1 MPYGALISDGTFLYG
16 MTNFGGASNVGTIF
30 KIKTD
35 GTGYADLMDFN
46 TTNGAY
52 PNGSLIS
59 DGTFLYGVT
68 TGGGIHNVGAV
79 FKIKPD
85 GTGYTKLL
93 DFPDSSNAWIP
104 YGSLVYN
111 GTNLF
116 GVTNFGGTGTCS
128 DGCGT
133 IFELKP
139 DGTGFS
145 KMLDFTGTA
154 NGSFPWGSLI
164 SAGNFLYGMTTSG
177 GINDSGVVYE
187 IKPDGTGYSKLLDFS
202 GAANGS
208 IAFGS
213 LYTDGTCF
221 YGMTNTGGANHLGTI
236 FKINP
241 AGMGVAENNL
251 KNDFTISPNPFSET
265 ATLRMTNPQITNPEL
280 TIYNV
285 FGQKVYN
292 QFIRNSTFVISRKDL
307 SDGMYFLQVKT
318 SEGSSTKK
326 IIIRK

>member
-1 MPYGALISDGTFLYG
+1 MKNFLLPAVCILTFNLQLLTFNCFAQYTKLYDFAGTANGSNPNGDLISVGAFLYG
-16 MTNFGGASNVGTIF
+16 MTNTGGANNKGTIF
-30 KIKTD
+30 K
-35 GTGYADLMDFN
+35 
-46 TTNGAY
+46 
-52 PNGSLIS
+52 
-59 DGTFLYGVT
+59 
-68 TGGGIHNVGAV
+68 
-79 FKIKPD
+79 
-85 GTGYTKLL
+85 
-93 DFPDSSNAWIP
+93 
-104 YGSLVYN
+104 
-111 GTNLF
+111 
-116 GVTNFGGTGTCS
+116 
-128 DGCGT
+128 
-133 IFELKP
+133 
-139 DGTGFS
+139 
-145 KMLDFTGTA
+145 
-154 NGSFPWGSLI
+154 
-164 SAGNFLYGMTTSG
+164 
-177 GINDSGVVYE
+177 